1 MLGFTSLCNSIF
13 KILFLLQDKALDSEQ
28 ITDDEWRL
36 PKRALTGFARLDA
49 KYFMPFFTI
58 NLPRAVSL
66 AVIAAREET
75 QTLVNLERSVLVH
88 VARNEPLLETFTC
101 ALTLYCSGTS
111 VKEDSLTKLF
121 LFRS

>member
-1 MLGFTSLCNSIF
+1 MQRLFTCLTLPVQF
-13 KILFLLQDKALDSEQ
+13 LKFFFLLQDKAFDSEQ

-66 AVIAAREET
+66 SVRSIAA
-75 QTLVNLERSVLVH
+75 QN
-88 VARNEPLLETFTC
+88 
-101 ALTLYCSGTS
+101 
-111 VKEDSLTKLF
+111 
-121 LFRS
+121 